1 MLEKCFFSNQQGPMA
16 FSSRNSYHKPLVIFC
31 EALKLPFI
39 PQSHPLPQ
47 NAQLPELQC
56 KTRKKFPKTAHSH
69 AKMAHFHTRREW
81 FGKAGKQWKSGRWS
95 AEATA
100 IGLVQIGPLRV
111 ANCGPRPPKKK
122 KTKTKTKLPPQSM
135 FTIIQMQEGAD
146 ENGGRWWNAGQ
157 KGACLVSVFR
167 LILLI
172 ASRKNASDPH
182 D

>member
-1 MLEKCFFSNQQGPMA
+1 MA

-122 KTKTKTKLPPQSM
+122 KRKRKRNSHLNRCSQLSKCKKGLM
-135 FTIIQMQEGAD
+135 KM
-146 ENGGRWWNAGQ
+146 GGGGEMLAR
-157 KGACLVSVFR
+157 KGR
-167 LILLI
+167 
-172 ASRKNASDPH
+172 ASYQFFG
-182 D
+182 

>member
-69 AKMAHFHTRREW
+69 AKMAHFHTHTHTRREW

-122 KTKTKTKLPPQSM
+122 KRKRKRNSHLNRCSQLSKCKKGLM
-135 FTIIQMQEGAD
+135 KM
-146 ENGGRWWNAGQ
+146 GGRW
-157 KGACLVSVFR
+157 
-167 LILLI
+167 
-172 ASRKNASDPH
+172 
-182 D
+182 